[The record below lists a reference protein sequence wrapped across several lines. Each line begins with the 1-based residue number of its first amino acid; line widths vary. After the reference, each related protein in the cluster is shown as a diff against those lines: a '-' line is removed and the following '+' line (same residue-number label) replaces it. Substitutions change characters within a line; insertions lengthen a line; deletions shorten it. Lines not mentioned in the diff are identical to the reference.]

1 MSYSDPCRTTAEG
14 FAVLGTLPMFP
25 LGTVLVPKAV
35 VPLHVFEPRYQTML
49 VDVMAGDRKFGVVL
63 IERGS
68 EVGGGDVRTD
78 VGTAVQVVE
87 LRPIAASRWVV
98 VVAGTERITVDRW
111 LSDDPYPRAEV
122 SAFPDEPGPS
132 VDAQEWKALKRRMR
146 QVLAALAE
154 LGDTVARATFELGDD
169 PVMGSFQLASLGPFS
184 DLDRQRVLCTPG
196 VSGRC
201 ALLTELLSDVAV
213 LARLRLGSSEEA
225 DGSRG

>member
-1 MSYSDPCRTTAEG
+1 
-14 FAVLGTLPMFP
+14 MFP

-49 VDVMAGDRKFGVVL
+49 ADVMTGDRKFGVVL

-78 VGTAVQVVE
+78 VGTVAQVVE
-87 LRPIAASRWVV
+87 LHPIAPDRWLVI
-98 VVAGTERITVDRW
+98 VAGTERITVDRW
-111 LSDDPYPRAEV
+111 LPDEPYPRAEV
-122 SAFPDEPGPS
+122 SAFPDESGPS
-132 VDAQEWKALKRRMR
+132 VDVQEWKALNRRMR
-146 QVLAALAE
+146 QVLADLAE
-154 LGDTVARATFELGDD
+154 LGDTVARATFELGED
-169 PVMGSFQLASLGPFS
+169 PGMGSFQLAGLGPFS

-201 ALLTELLSDVAV
+201 ALLTELLSDVAA
-213 LARLRLGSSEEA
+213 LAKLRLGVGEEG

>member
-1 MSYSDPCRTTAEG
+1 MLA
-14 FAVLGTLPMFP
+14 TLPMFP

-49 VDVMAGDRKFGVVL
+49 ADVMTGDRKFGVVL

-78 VGTAVQVVE
+78 VGTVAQVVE
-87 LRPIAASRWVV
+87 LHPIAADRWLVI
-98 VVAGTERITVDRW
+98 VAGTERITVDRW
-111 LSDDPYPRAEV
+111 LPDDPYPRAEV
-122 SAFPDEPGPS
+122 SAFPDESGPS
-132 VDAQEWKALKRRMR
+132 VDVQEWKVLNRRMR
-146 QVLAALAE
+146 QVLADLAE

-169 PVMGSFQLASLGPFS
+169 PGMGSFQLAGLGPFS

-201 ALLTELLSDVAV
+201 ALLTELLSDVAA
-213 LARLRLGSSEEA
+213 LAKLRLGVGEEG

>member
-1 MSYSDPCRTTAEG
+1 
-14 FAVLGTLPMFP
+14 MFP

-35 VPLHVFEPRYQTML
+35 VPLHVFEPRCQTML
-49 VDVMAGDRKFGVVL
+49 ADVMTGDRKFGVVL

-78 VGTAVQVVE
+78 VGTVAQVVE
-87 LRPIAASRWVV
+87 LHPIAPDRWLVI
-98 VVAGTERITVDRW
+98 VAGTERITVDRW
-111 LSDDPYPRAEV
+111 LPDDPYPRAEV
-122 SAFPDEPGPS
+122 SAFPDESGPS
-132 VDAQEWKALKRRMR
+132 VDVQEWKALNRRMR
-146 QVLAALAE
+146 QVLADLAE

-169 PVMGSFQLASLGPFS
+169 PGMGSFQLAGLGPFS

-201 ALLTELLSDVAV
+201 ALLTELLSDVAA
-213 LARLRLGSSEEA
+213 LAKLRLGVGEEG

>member
-1 MSYSDPCRTTAEG
+1 
-14 FAVLGTLPMFP
+14 MFP
-25 LGTVLVPKAV
+25 LGMVLVPKAV

-49 VDVMAGDRKFGVVL
+49 ADVMVGDRKFGVVL

-78 VGTAVQVVE
+78 VGTVAQVVE
-87 LRPIAASRWVV
+87 LRPIADDRWVV
-98 VVAGTERITVDRW
+98 VVAGTERIAVDRW

-122 SAFPDEPGPS
+122 SAFPDEPGLS
-132 VDAQEWKALKRRMR
+132 VNAREWKVLKRRMR
-146 QVLAALAE
+146 QVLAGLVE
-154 LGDTVARATFELGDD
+154 LGDTVAQATFELGDD
-169 PVMGSFQLASLGPFS
+169 PVMGSFQLAGLGPFS

>member
-1 MSYSDPCRTTAEG
+1 
-14 FAVLGTLPMFP
+14 MFP

-132 VDAQEWKALKRRMR
+132 VDAQEWKALKRQMR

-201 ALLTELLSDVAV
+201 ALLTELLSDVAA
-213 LARLRLGSSEEA
+213 LARLRLGAGEEA

>member
-1 MSYSDPCRTTAEG
+1 MLA
-14 FAVLGTLPMFP
+14 TLPMFP

-49 VDVMAGDRKFGVVL
+49 ADVMAGDRKFGVVL

-78 VGTAVQVVE
+78 VGTVAQVVE
-87 LRPIAASRWVV
+87 LHPIAADRWLVI
-98 VVAGTERITVDRW
+98 VAGTERITVDRW
-111 LSDDPYPRAEV
+111 LPDDPYPRAEV
-122 SAFPDEPGPS
+122 SAFPDESGPS
-132 VDAQEWKALKRRMR
+132 VDVQEWKALNRRMR
-146 QVLAALAE
+146 QVLADLAE

-169 PVMGSFQLASLGPFS
+169 PGMGSFQLAGLGPFS

-201 ALLTELLSDVAV
+201 ALLTELLSDVAA
-213 LARLRLGSSEEA
+213 LAKLRLGVGEEG

>member
-1 MSYSDPCRTTAEG
+1 
-14 FAVLGTLPMFP
+14 MFP

-122 SAFPDEPGPS
+122 STFPDEPGPS

-169 PVMGSFQLASLGPFS
+169 PVMGSFLLASLGPFS

>member
-1 MSYSDPCRTTAEG
+1 
-14 FAVLGTLPMFP
+14 MFP

-98 VVAGTERITVDRW
+98 VVAGTERSTGDRW

>member
-1 MSYSDPCRTTAEG
+1 
-14 FAVLGTLPMFP
+14 MFP

-49 VDVMAGDRKFGVVL
+49 ADVMTGDRKFGVVL

-78 VGTAVQVVE
+78 VGTVAQVVE
-87 LRPIAASRWVV
+87 LHPIAADRWLVI
-98 VVAGTERITVDRW
+98 VAGTERITVDRW
-111 LSDDPYPRAEV
+111 PPDDPYPRAEV
-122 SAFPDEPGPS
+122 SAFPDESGPS
-132 VDAQEWKALKRRMR
+132 VDVQEWKALNRRMR
-146 QVLAALAE
+146 QVLADLAE

-169 PVMGSFQLASLGPFS
+169 PGMGSFQLAGLGPFS
-184 DLDRQRVLCTPG
+184 DLDRERVLCTPG

-201 ALLTELLSDVAV
+201 ALLTELLSDVAA
-213 LARLRLGSSEEA
+213 LAKLRLGVGEEG

>member
-1 MSYSDPCRTTAEG
+1 MTAEG
-14 FAVLGTLPMFP
+14 SAVLGILPIFP

-49 VDVMAGDRKFGVVL
+49 ADVMAGDRKFGVVL

-68 EVGGGDVRTD
+68 EVGGGEVRTD
-78 VGTAVQVVE
+78 VGTVAQVVQ
-87 LRPIAASRWVV
+87 LRPITVDRWAV

-111 LSDDPYPRAEV
+111 LSDNPYPRAEV

-132 VDAQEWKALKRRMR
+132 VDAQEWKALQRQMR
-146 QVLAALAE
+146 QVLAGLAE
-154 LGDTVARATFELGDD
+154 LGDTVARATFESGDD
-169 PVMGSFQLASLGPFS
+169 PVMGSFQLAGLGPFS

-201 ALLTELLSDVAV
+201 ALLTELLSDVAA
-213 LARLRLGSSEEA
+213 LARLRLGAGEEA

>member
-1 MSYSDPCRTTAEG
+1 MLA
-14 FAVLGTLPMFP
+14 TLPMFP

-35 VPLHVFEPRYQTML
+35 VPLQVFEPRYQTML
-49 VDVMAGDRKFGVVL
+49 ADVMTGDRKFGVVL

-78 VGTAVQVVE
+78 VGTVAQVVK
-87 LRPIAASRWVV
+87 LRPIAADRWLVI
-98 VVAGTERITVDRW
+98 VAGMERITVDRW
-111 LSDDPYPRAEV
+111 LFDDPYPMAEV
-122 SAFPDEPGPS
+122 SGFPDEPGPS
-132 VDAQEWKALKRRMR
+132 VDVQEWNALKRRMR
-146 QVLAALAE
+146 RVLAVLAE

-169 PVMGSFQLASLGPFS
+169 PGMGSFQLAGLGPFS

-213 LARLRLGSSEEA
+213 LAKLRLGAGEEA

>member
-1 MSYSDPCRTTAEG
+1 
-14 FAVLGTLPMFP
+14 MFP

-35 VPLHVFEPRYQTML
+35 VSLHVFEPRYQTML
-49 VDVMAGDRKFGVVL
+49 ADVMAGDRKFGVVL

-68 EVGGGDVRTD
+68 EVGGSDVRTD
-78 VGTAVQVVE
+78 VGTVVQVVE
-87 LRPIAASRWVV
+87 CRLIAADRWMV

>member
-1 MSYSDPCRTTAEG
+1 
-14 FAVLGTLPMFP
+14 MFP

-49 VDVMAGDRKFGVVL
+49 ADVMTGDRKFGVVL

-78 VGTAVQVVE
+78 VGTVAQVVE
-87 LRPIAASRWVV
+87 LHPIAADRWLVI
-98 VVAGTERITVDRW
+98 VAGTERITVDRW
-111 LSDDPYPRAEV
+111 LPDEPYPRAEV
-122 SAFPDEPGPS
+122 SAFPDESGPS
-132 VDAQEWKALKRRMR
+132 VDVQEWKALNRRMR
-146 QVLAALAE
+146 QVLADLAE

-169 PVMGSFQLASLGPFS
+169 PGMGSFQLAGLGPFS

-201 ALLTELLSDVAV
+201 ALLTELLSDVVA
-213 LARLRLGSSEEA
+213 LAKLRLGVGEEG

>member
-1 MSYSDPCRTTAEG
+1 MLT
-14 FAVLGTLPMFP
+14 TLPMFP

-49 VDVMAGDRKFGVVL
+49 ADVMTGDRKFGVVL

-78 VGTAVQVVE
+78 VGTVAQVVE
-87 LRPIAASRWVV
+87 LHPIAADRWLVI
-98 VVAGTERITVDRW
+98 VAGTERITVDRW
-111 LSDDPYPRAEV
+111 LPDDPYPRAEV
-122 SAFPDEPGPS
+122 SAFPDESGPS
-132 VDAQEWKALKRRMR
+132 VDVQEWKALNRRMR
-146 QVLAALAE
+146 QVLADLAE

-169 PVMGSFQLASLGPFS
+169 PGMGSFQLAGLGPFS

-201 ALLTELLSDVAV
+201 ALLTELLSDVAA
-213 LARLRLGSSEEA
+213 LAKLRLGVGEEG

>member
-1 MSYSDPCRTTAEG
+1 
-14 FAVLGTLPMFP
+14 MFP

-49 VDVMAGDRKFGVVL
+49 ADVMTGDRKFGVVL

-78 VGTAVQVVE
+78 VGTVAQVVE
-87 LRPIAASRWVV
+87 LHPIAPDRWLVI
-98 VVAGTERITVDRW
+98 VAGTERITVDRW
-111 LSDDPYPRAEV
+111 LPDDPYPRAEV
-122 SAFPDEPGPS
+122 STFPDQPGPS
-132 VDAQEWKALKRRMR
+132 VDVQEWKALNRRMR
-146 QVLAALAE
+146 QVLADLAE

-169 PVMGSFQLASLGPFS
+169 PGMGSFQLAGLGPFS

-201 ALLTELLSDVAV
+201 ALLTELLSDVAA
-213 LARLRLGSSEEA
+213 LAKLRLGVGEEG

>member
-1 MSYSDPCRTTAEG
+1 
-14 FAVLGTLPMFP
+14 MFP

-132 VDAQEWKALKRRMR
+132 IDAQEWKALKRQMR

>member
-1 MSYSDPCRTTAEG
+1 
-14 FAVLGTLPMFP
+14 MFP
-25 LGTVLVPKAV
+25 LATVLVPKAV

-184 DLDRQRVLCTPG
+184 DLDRQRVLCTPS

>member
-1 MSYSDPCRTTAEG
+1 
-14 FAVLGTLPMFP
+14 MFP

-49 VDVMAGDRKFGVVL
+49 ADVMAGDRKFGVVL

-78 VGTAVQVVE
+78 VGTVAQVVE
-87 LRPIAASRWVV
+87 LRPIADDRWMV
-98 VVAGTERITVDRW
+98 VVAGTERIAVDRW

-122 SAFPDEPGPS
+122 SSFPDESGPS
-132 VDAQEWKALKRRMR
+132 VDAQEWKTLKYRMR
-146 QVLAALAE
+146 QVLAVLAE
-154 LGDTVARATFELGDD
+154 LGDTVPRATFELGDD
-169 PVMGSFQLASLGPFS
+169 PVMGSFQLAGLGPFS

-201 ALLTELLSDVAV
+201 ALLTELLSDVAA
-213 LARLRLGSSEEA
+213 LARLRLGAGEEA

>member
-1 MSYSDPCRTTAEG
+1 MLT
-14 FAVLGTLPMFP
+14 TLPMFP

-49 VDVMAGDRKFGVVL
+49 ADVMTGDRKFGVVL

-78 VGTAVQVVE
+78 VGTVAQVVE
-87 LRPIAASRWVV
+87 LHPIAADRWLVI
-98 VVAGTERITVDRW
+98 VAGTERITVDRW
-111 LSDDPYPRAEV
+111 LPDDPYPRAEV
-122 SAFPDEPGPS
+122 SAFPDESGPS
-132 VDAQEWKALKRRMR
+132 VDVQEWKALNRRMR
-146 QVLAALAE
+146 QLLADLAE

-169 PVMGSFQLASLGPFS
+169 PGMGSFQLAGLGPFS

-201 ALLTELLSDVAV
+201 ALLTELLSDVAA
-213 LARLRLGSSEEA
+213 LAKLRLGVGEEG

>member
-1 MSYSDPCRTTAEG
+1 
-14 FAVLGTLPMFP
+14 MFP

-201 ALLTELLSDVAV
+201 ALLTELLSDVAA
-213 LARLRLGSSEEA
+213 LARLRLGAGEEA

>member
-1 MSYSDPCRTTAEG
+1 
-14 FAVLGTLPMFP
+14 MFP

-49 VDVMAGDRKFGVVL
+49 ADVMTGDRKFGVVL

-78 VGTAVQVVE
+78 VGTVAQVVE
-87 LRPIAASRWVV
+87 LHPIAPDRWLVI
-98 VVAGTERITVDRW
+98 VAGTERITVDRW
-111 LSDDPYPRAEV
+111 LPDDPYPRAEV
-122 SAFPDEPGPS
+122 SAFPDESGPS
-132 VDAQEWKALKRRMR
+132 VDVQEWKALNRRMR
-146 QVLAALAE
+146 QVLADLAE

-169 PVMGSFQLASLGPFS
+169 PGMGSFQLAGLGPFS

-201 ALLTELLSDVAV
+201 ALLTELLSDVAA
-213 LARLRLGSSEEA
+213 LAKLRLGVGEEG

>member
-1 MSYSDPCRTTAEG
+1 MTAEG

-49 VDVMAGDRKFGVVL
+49 ADVMAGDRKFGVVL

-68 EVGGGDVRTD
+68 EVGGGEVRTD
-78 VGTAVQVVE
+78 VGTVAQVVQ
-87 LRPIAASRWVV
+87 LRPIADDRWVV

-111 LSDDPYPRAEV
+111 LSDNPYPRAEV

>member
-1 MSYSDPCRTTAEG
+1 MTAEG

-49 VDVMAGDRKFGVVL
+49 ADVMAGDRKFGVVL

-78 VGTAVQVVE
+78 VGTVVQVVE
-87 LRPIAASRWVV
+87 LRPIAADRWVV

-146 QVLAALAE
+146 QVLAGLAE
-154 LGDTVARATFELGDD
+154 LGDTVAQATFELGDD
-169 PVMGSFQLASLGPFS
+169 PVMGSFQLAGLGPFS

-201 ALLTELLSDVAV
+201 ALLTELLSDVAA
-213 LARLRLGSSEEA
+213 LARLRLGAGEEA

>member
-1 MSYSDPCRTTAEG
+1 M
-14 FAVLGTLPMFP
+14 
-25 LGTVLVPKAV
+25 
-35 VPLHVFEPRYQTML
+35 
-49 VDVMAGDRKFGVVL
+49 
-63 IERGS
+63 
-68 EVGGGDVRTD
+68 RTD
-78 VGTAVQVVE
+78 VGTVAQVVE
-87 LRPIAASRWVV
+87 LRPIAADRWVV

-184 DLDRQRVLCTPG
+184 ALDRQRVLCTPG

>member
-1 MSYSDPCRTTAEG
+1 MSYSDPSRLTAEG

-111 LSDDPYPRAEV
+111 LSDDPYPRAEG

>member
-1 MSYSDPCRTTAEG
+1 
-14 FAVLGTLPMFP
+14 MFP

-122 SAFPDEPGPS
+122 SAFPDQPGPS
-132 VDAQEWKALKRRMR
+132 VDAQEWKALKRQMR

>member
-1 MSYSDPCRTTAEG
+1 LTAEG

-49 VDVMAGDRKFGVVL
+49 ADVMAGDRKFGVVL

-68 EVGGGDVRTD
+68 EVGGGEVRTD
-78 VGTAVQVVE
+78 VGTVAQVVQ
-87 LRPIAASRWVV
+87 LRPIADDRWAV

-111 LSDDPYPRAEV
+111 LSDNPYPRAEV

>member
-1 MSYSDPCRTTAEG
+1 
-14 FAVLGTLPMFP
+14 MFP
-25 LGTVLVPKAV
+25 LATVLVPKAV

-201 ALLTELLSDVAV
+201 ALLTELLSDVAA
-213 LARLRLGSSEEA
+213 LARLRLGAGEEA

>member
-1 MSYSDPCRTTAEG
+1 MDPSRLRAER
-14 FAVLGTLPMFP
+14 FVVLGTLPMFP

-122 SAFPDEPGPS
+122 SAFPDEPGLS
-132 VDAQEWKALKRRMR
+132 VNAREWKVLKRRMR
-146 QVLAALAE
+146 QVLAGLVE
-154 LGDTVARATFELGDD
+154 LGDTVAQATFELGDD
-169 PVMGSFQLASLGPFS
+169 PVRGSFQLAGLGPFS

>member
-1 MSYSDPCRTTAEG
+1 
-14 FAVLGTLPMFP
+14 MFP

>member
-1 MSYSDPCRTTAEG
+1 MLA
-14 FAVLGTLPMFP
+14 TLPMFP

-49 VDVMAGDRKFGVVL
+49 ADVMTGDRKFGVVL

-78 VGTAVQVVE
+78 VGTVAQVVE
-87 LRPIAASRWVV
+87 LHPIAPDRWLVI
-98 VVAGTERITVDRW
+98 VAGTERITVDRW
-111 LSDDPYPRAEV
+111 LPDDPYPRAEV
-122 SAFPDEPGPS
+122 STFPDQPGPS
-132 VDAQEWKALKRRMR
+132 VDVQEWKALNRRMR
-146 QVLAALAE
+146 QVLADLAE

-169 PVMGSFQLASLGPFS
+169 PGMGSFQLAGLGPFS

-201 ALLTELLSDVAV
+201 ALLTELLSDVAA
-213 LARLRLGSSEEA
+213 LAKLRLGVGEEG

>member
-1 MSYSDPCRTTAEG
+1 
-14 FAVLGTLPMFP
+14 
-25 LGTVLVPKAV
+25 
-35 VPLHVFEPRYQTML
+35 ML
-49 VDVMAGDRKFGVVL
+49 ADVMAGDRKFGVVL

-78 VGTAVQVVE
+78 VGTVAQVVE
-87 LRPIAASRWVV
+87 LRPIADDRWVV
-98 VVAGTERITVDRW
+98 VVAGTERIAVDRW

-132 VDAQEWKALKRRMR
+132 VDAREWKALKRQMR
-146 QVLAALAE
+146 QVLAGLAE
-154 LGDTVARATFELGDD
+154 LGDTVAQATFELGDD
-169 PVMGSFQLASLGPFS
+169 PVMGSFQLAGLGPFS

-201 ALLTELLSDVAV
+201 ALLTELLSDVAA
-213 LARLRLGSSEEA
+213 LARLRLGAGEEA

>member
-1 MSYSDPCRTTAEG
+1 MTAEG
-14 FAVLGTLPMFP
+14 SAVLGTLPIFP

-49 VDVMAGDRKFGVVL
+49 ADVMAGDRKFGVVL

-68 EVGGGDVRTD
+68 EVGGGEVRTD
-78 VGTAVQVVE
+78 VGTVAQVVQ
-87 LRPIAASRWVV
+87 LRPIADDRWAV

-111 LSDDPYPRAEV
+111 LSDNPYPRAEV

-132 VDAQEWKALKRRMR
+132 VDAQEWKALQRQMR
-146 QVLAALAE
+146 QVLAGLAE
-154 LGDTVARATFELGDD
+154 LGDTVARATFESGDD
-169 PVMGSFQLASLGPFS
+169 PVMGSFQLAGLGPFS

-201 ALLTELLSDVAV
+201 ALLTELLSDVAA
-213 LARLRLGSSEEA
+213 LARLRLGAGEEA

>member
-1 MSYSDPCRTTAEG
+1 MLT
-14 FAVLGTLPMFP
+14 TLPMFP

-49 VDVMAGDRKFGVVL
+49 ADVMTGDRKFGVVL

-78 VGTAVQVVE
+78 VGTVAQVVE
-87 LRPIAASRWVV
+87 LHPIAPDRWLVI
-98 VVAGTERITVDRW
+98 VAGTERITVDRW
-111 LSDDPYPRAEV
+111 LPDDPYPRAEV
-122 SAFPDEPGPS
+122 SAFPDESGPS
-132 VDAQEWKALKRRMR
+132 VDVQEWKSLNRRMR
-146 QVLAALAE
+146 QVLADLAE

-169 PVMGSFQLASLGPFS
+169 PGMGSFQLAGLGPFS

-201 ALLTELLSDVAV
+201 ALLTELLSDVAA
-213 LARLRLGSSEEA
+213 LAKLRLGVGEEG